1 MLLVI
6 ERTIPK
12 TTGTKR
18 AGMER
23 KAQKYAANERASRG
37 LNRTKCFYSQ
47 KDEQCIKCQE
57 ICKRFLGRS
66 TGAVKVRYY
75 TLHRKD

>member
-18 AGMER
+18 ARTEKR
-23 KAQKYAANERASRG
+23 AQKYAANERASRG

-47 KDEQCIKCQE
+47 KDKQGIELKE

-75 TLHRKD
+75 TLHKKD